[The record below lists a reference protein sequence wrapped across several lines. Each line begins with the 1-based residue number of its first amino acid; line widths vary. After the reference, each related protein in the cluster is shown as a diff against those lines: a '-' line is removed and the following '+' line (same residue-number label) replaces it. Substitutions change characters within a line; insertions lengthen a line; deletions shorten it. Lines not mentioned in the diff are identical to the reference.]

1 MVKLLKFTLLAVAI
15 LQFASCNSSRYT
27 KMHEEIKNDPK
38 INELKEQG
46 LLLEMKVVEEIDVNE
61 VDLKF
66 TITESNQ
73 QAHALY
79 IEVQYG
85 GGCVEP
91 HIFELIST
99 TEINKEGVADV
110 WLLHKTHD
118 DLCKALL
125 KKKLY
130 FDVSDIT
137 ALKTK
142 KLKYIRINNE
152 HLLKLD
158 R

>member
-1 MVKLLKFTLLAVAI
+1 MVKLLKFI
-15 LQFASCNSSRYT
+15 LPIATIIVFSSCNSSRYT
-27 KMHEEIKNDPK
+27 KMYEEIKTDTK
-38 INELKEQG
+38 LIDLKEQG
-46 LLLEMKVVEEIDVNE
+46 LLFELKVVEEIDIKE
-61 VDLKF
+61 ADLKF

-79 IEVQYG
+79 IEVQYS

-91 HIFELIST
+91 HVFELIST
-99 TEINKEGVADV
+99 TEVGKDGIADV

-118 DLCKALL
+118 DLCKALI

-142 KLKYIRINNE
+142 KLKHIRINNE